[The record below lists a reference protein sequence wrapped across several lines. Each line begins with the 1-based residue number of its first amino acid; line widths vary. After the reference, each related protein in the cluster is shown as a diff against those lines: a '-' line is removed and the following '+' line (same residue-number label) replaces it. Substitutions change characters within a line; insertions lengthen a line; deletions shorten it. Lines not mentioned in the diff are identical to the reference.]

1 MNVISTAVIA
11 SGTALKQS
19 PPLKAVRNQYY
30 RVLRLEKILLQLL
43 DENKNENFVEI
54 IKRTI
59 SEETLNALIG
69 TSHFVQLETART
81 EDFGKLKNFVEVKPS
96 GRNFIDK
103 SVLKIGVL
111 RQCGYTM
118 PPNYFGIDFILPMT
132 IKRNGENPNVDD
144 IFSFIAVQSK
154 STKQDLVEC
163 TFKMSGLF
171 HLNRCPNTNHLNES
185 HCTASNCKAYIKMS
199 DMITILEDQVVILLT
214 ASSPKARSST
224 ATVCLKGRQSKRLEK
239 KKEEAENAKL
249 ASLKGNKSNMNN
261 VSASG
266 TKKSEP
272 RVKKAKISQQPDEI
286 VEDAFNSFN
295 AEMLAFVPD
304 MDRKN
309 VISVNF
315 PNYFSANKIRF
326 DLQPECIITKNI
338 SDTVTLQKMIWDYS
352 EDQIEFLLS
361 DNSSKKGKKGK
372 KEDVNADVDVNFDM
386 DLDANEDVD
395 AKVNVRTEE
404 LKGKDTQN
412 HLKHIS
418 VTCIAV
424 NDISFFQHLV
434 GKNGISVTREIID
447 FSLSN
452 FQNVD
457 ELHKPIVQNSMLNGV
472 FSPYCTIN
480 PTMQKCRGD
489 RKNYPII
496 GNPLNNYDQTFT
508 EAYLKASIDS
518 CILGP
523 IDKIVPKI
531 DENNFKLSIE
541 KIDNFNI
548 TNQKL
553 KLIQEDF
560 DSDEDEDG
568 EYDEKASTFH

>member
-1 MNVISTAVIA
+1 MKRQVALYGQATDPVHRWIKTVGWKHLTEEVTTTESMRRYVASGFTRGRDYLDFTVYDLHNSVEQVQLFRMRTGSYLTAQRLAQMKIISPDYHGKCQLCGRLVPETFQHLLISCSAWADIRLEAFASNFERVFEMDEASASVLLLGGEIRGENGPIVEGFIQGITLATIDFLQSISTQR
-11 SGTALKQS
+11 L
-19 PPLKAVRNQYY
+19 
-30 RVLRLEKILLQLL
+30 RVLQNLRL
-43 DENKNENFVEI
+43 
-54 IKRTI
+54 
-59 SEETLNALIG
+59 A
-69 TSHFVQLETART
+69 
-81 EDFGKLKNFVEVKPS
+81 
-96 GRNFIDK
+96 
-103 SVLKIGVL
+103 LKIGVL

-132 IKRNGENPNVDD
+132 IKRNGENPNDDD

-224 ATVCLKGRQSKRLEK
+224 TTVCLKGRQSKTLEK

-395 AKVNVRTEE
+395 AKVNVKTEE

-457 ELHKPIVQNSMLNGV
+457 ELHKPIGQNSMLNGV

-480 PTMQKCRGD
+480 PTM
-489 RKNYPII
+489 
-496 GNPLNNYDQTFT
+496 
-508 EAYLKASIDS
+508 
-518 CILGP
+518 
-523 IDKIVPKI
+523 
-531 DENNFKLSIE
+531 
-541 KIDNFNI
+541 
-548 TNQKL
+548 
-553 KLIQEDF
+553 
-560 DSDEDEDG
+560 
-568 EYDEKASTFH
+568 